1 MANKYRKFSNQH
13 CYYSNLTGQVFTQ
26 VSLSELEKK
35 QAESLGI
42 LEKFDSLL
50 EARVYAALKIFEA
63 ETNASKINFKAV
75 ITRQFPI
82 EVKPETETFNPIIYK
97 ADFRLDLTDGT
108 KRIAPM
114 SAFIEAKGVETPEY
128 RLKMKFLE
136 YFEPSY
142 FHAIVQV
149 TDKRKPNS
157 IVPSMSL
164 KELPQFL
171 IKMVETYFYLRMTP
185 EGQLDNYKQMA
196 EDVVALLSKIDAAE
210 FN

>member
-26 VSLSELEKK
+26 VSLSDSEIK

-63 ETNASKINFKAV
+63 ETNASKINVKAV

-136 YFEPSY
+136 YFEPVY

-149 TDKRKPNS
+149 TDERKPNS

-185 EGQLDNYKQMA
+185 EGQLDDCKQMA
-196 EDVVALLSKIDAAE
+196 ENVVAIVSRINAAE